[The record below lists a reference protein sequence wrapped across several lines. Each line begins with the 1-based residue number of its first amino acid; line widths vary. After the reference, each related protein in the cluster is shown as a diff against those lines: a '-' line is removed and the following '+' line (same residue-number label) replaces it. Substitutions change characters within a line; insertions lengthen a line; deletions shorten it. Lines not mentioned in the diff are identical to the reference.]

1 MLKGKII
8 VITGGAS
15 GIGLA
20 LIDALIANNT
30 IISLDRNPTKIQAL
44 QERHPKVVCI
54 PTDLTDLHQLQAA
67 IDTIQQQYQYIDI
80 LINNAGIAKVLDW
93 QTMDAETMLAVY
105 TAEWQTNFIA
115 PLHLAKISLP
125 LLQQA
130 SNPTIVMITSGLIY
144 APKIDLPNYSATKT
158 ALHSM
163 CLTMR
168 AQLPEVKIIE
178 VLPPMVDTSMNTD
191 TKGKKMSP
199 EQFAHDCLKGISKGQ
214 ERINVGMSK
223 MLGIISRIAPRLA
236 MKLVNA

>member
-54 PTDLTDLHQLQAA
+54 PSDLTDLHQMQAA
-67 IDTIQQQYQYIDI
+67 IDTIQQQYQFIDI
-80 LINNAGIAKVLDW
+80 LINNAGIAKVLD
-93 QTMDAETMLAVY
+93 
-105 TAEWQTNFIA
+105 WQTNFIA

-144 APKIDLPNYSATKT
+144 APKIDLPNYSATKI

-168 AQLPEVKIIE
+168 AQLPGVKIIE

-223 MLGIISRIAPRLA
+223 MLGIISRIAPSLA